1 MSGIISDVI
10 TPLGIAA
17 AGAAVGSLVTY
28 LLSRWREK
36 AERTPHLLF
45 EFSDLPEHENLGAVG
60 FRNLQS
66 KLELLISGTIRN
78 VGTALAIDIK
88 LDIYHFRSS
97 KAPPVH
103 EISGIH
109 VSEALQKGEALQ
121 WRKSIRL
128 ADLTVDGPNY
138 KSGTTGIFS
147 DDTSTKYCH
156 YHVVLSCKNPLG
168 EEFSTIYC
176 MEKTVENNAFKGNKM
191 VFIRQLGKY
200 EPMAQFPAEW
210 RAEIKARELLSISS
224 SSRS

>member
-1 MSGIISDVI
+1 MTAMSCIISDVI
-10 TPLGIAA
+10 TPLGSAV
-17 AGAAVGSLVTY
+17 AGAVVGSLVTY
-28 LLSRWREK
+28 LLSRRREK
-36 AERTPHLLF
+36 AERTPYLLF

-78 VGTALAIDIK
+78 IGTTMARDIK

-109 VSEALQKGEALQ
+109 VLDALQKDEALQ
-121 WRKSIRL
+121 WSKSIRL
-128 ADLTVDGPNY
+128 ADLTVEGSNY
-138 KSGTTGIFS
+138 KSGTIGIFS
-147 DDTSTKYCH
+147 DDTNTRYYH
-156 YHVVLSCKNPLG
+156 YHVVFSCKNQLG

-176 MEKTVENNAFKGNKM
+176 MEKIVENNVVKGNKM

-200 EPMAQFPAEW
+200 EPMAQIPAEW
-210 RAEIKARELLSISS
+210 RDAINARELG
-224 SSRS
+224 

>member
-1 MSGIISDVI
+1 V
-10 TPLGIAA
+10 
-17 AGAAVGSLVTY
+17 AGAVVTAIVGSLVTY
-28 LLSRWREK
+28 LLSRRREK

-78 VGTALAIDIK
+78 VGTVLARDIK

-97 KAPPVH
+97 KMPPVH

-109 VSEALQKGEALQ
+109 VLDALQKGEALQ
-121 WRKSIRL
+121 WSKSIRL

-138 KSGTTGIFS
+138 ISGTTGIFS
-147 DDTSTKYCH
+147 DDTSTKHYH
-156 YHVVLSCKNPLG
+156 YHVVFSCKNPLG

-176 MEKTVENNAFKGNKM
+176 MEKTVENNVFKGNKM
-191 VFIRQLGKY
+191 VLIRQLGKY

-210 RAEIKARELLSISS
+210 RAEIEAREATL
-224 SSRS
+224 